1 MADWI
6 RSLIVYRL
14 GRAPSCDRRMLRS
27 AVPEPG
33 ALMAPAFRFAAPYGL
48 RTRFLI
54 EPPSIK
60 AACSN
65 APDFARHL

>member
-33 ALMAPAFRFAAPYGL
+33 ALMAPAFRLAAPYGL
-48 RTRFLI
+48 HSRCLI
-54 EPPSIK
+54 EPLSDK
-60 AACSN
+60 ASCWN

>member
-6 RSLIVYRL
+6 RSLIVYRP
-14 GRAPSCDRRMLRS
+14 GRAPSCDRRMLHS

-33 ALMAPAFRFAAPYGL
+33 ALMAPAFRFAAPIGL
-48 RTRFLI
+48 HARCLI

-60 AACSN
+60 AGCWK